1 MYNFLLLSSI
11 LSLLLDDTFCDKT
24 YFNSKTHELFI
35 SSNNIRHS
43 KSRLLKQNEHEM
55 NKYLREHEHP
65 VRVIR
70 SESANTTQQMSPLV
84 ASSHAHMSHT
94 NNNIPNSGGNI
105 TDKTNDG
112 YKVNNTGSLDEVYT
126 NDDNVPN
133 EDNMALVTKFLKIVE
148 SQHLTGANCT
158 AGTDLNLG
166 ENVVDRYAQERF
178 RVEADVA
185 VNRANMLTRLWK
197 YAATE
202 VVHSEYMMHA
212 GVISMV
218 EFDDDI
224 FAAGNC
230 YDQYQYKDYWLFCPY
245 AYRLPEG
252 PILAKDLAVEYKY
265 LSNTSEWFYIAR
277 KNAEK
282 VIKRNRSY
290 ARGFNT
296 YTYNESSHTDR
307 LPDEIL
313 SVNYEDGKWSKPY
326 YDCGGGNIWMLT
338 YTVPFFGFH
347 SANNSYFFKGT
358 SGIDIDLRRV
368 DIDQCPQPAGRGKLN
383 IFANSH
389 KCKPRTTTCISI
401 SGLGFR
407 RGSYKCVCKDG
418 YYFPDVKAHH
428 KYYNGTFLEEEYEK
442 YSMGES
448 SQYNDSARFQCNV
461 CAEGCDTCVDERPCV
476 VTLNWVM
483 RTVLLGICCLVILCL
498 PFIALFTW
506 KYGHVKVV
514 RAASPVLLR
523 VITLGAFLIYCTTI
537 VTYPRPNIVTC
548 TSRVWLR
555 EIGFALVYGALM
567 LKTWRISVIFR
578 VRSAK
583 AVKITDLDLLKRLG
597 MILTIFAMALLIRT
611 LVAPPK
617 VIVGRTADNLK
628 AYLCQ
633 TDWWDH
639 FFSIMEV
646 IFLIWG
652 IRLCIV
658 VRKAPSE
665 FNEAKFISMAIYNE
679 FLLSVFLNVSM
690 LFLSSP
696 ANPDLLYIIFFCHT
710 QLSVTLLLCLI
721 FGSKVYMVI
730 KGHGKSEEA
739 LNTAPKLPNAKFLS
753 KSRTETGGSQYCIH
767 SAATSVGTSDNTI
780 TKVIVSDKD
789 IQEELKRICNE
800 LEYLKEQNI
809 KLGTN
814 TQVVTKIIAMQ
825 EAAKFGSNRKSPDK
839 SGNLKID
846 KIGNNSTSKINKKVM
861 NKITDKI
868 TEEEKIECDT
878 NNILLNDLTTNYN
891 NVKNHTEGN
900 VHNSVKAEDTNENHV
915 KSNNIDINHKD
926 SPTPKEKRK
935 RKHSKSK
942 CNCDSKECNCS
953 SQSGDDETSPRQLK
967 SGHSRTRAIVINL
980 DDKNRFT
987 EEVTV

>member
-1 MYNFLLLSSI
+1 MMARREVG
-11 LSLLLDDTFCDKT
+11 
-24 YFNSKTHELFI
+24 SKLYEL
-35 SSNNIRHS
+35 
-43 KSRLLKQNEHEM
+43 
-55 NKYLREHEHP
+55 
-65 VRVIR
+65 
-70 SESANTTQQMSPLV
+70 
-84 ASSHAHMSHT
+84 
-94 NNNIPNSGGNI
+94 
-105 TDKTNDG
+105 G
-112 YKVNNTGSLDEVYT
+112 Y
-126 NDDNVPN
+126 
-133 EDNMALVTKFLKIVE
+133 
-148 SQHLTGANCT
+148 
-158 AGTDLNLG
+158 
-166 ENVVDRYAQERF
+166 
-178 RVEADVA
+178 
-185 VNRANMLTRLWK
+185 
-197 YAATE
+197 
-202 VVHSEYMMHA
+202 
-212 GVISMV
+212 
-218 EFDDDI
+218 
-224 FAAGNC
+224 
-230 YDQYQYKDYWLFCPY
+230 
-245 AYRLPEG
+245 
-252 PILAKDLAVEYKY
+252 
-265 LSNTSEWFYIAR
+265 
-277 KNAEK
+277 
-282 VIKRNRSY
+282 
-290 ARGFNT
+290 NT
-296 YTYNESSHTDR
+296 YTYNETSHTDR
-307 LPDEIL
+307 VPDEIL

-338 YTVPFFGFH
+338 YTVPFFGYNN
-347 SANNSYFFKGT
+347 ANNSYFFKGT

-389 KCKPRTTTCISI
+389 KCKTRTTNKCFTDNEIFELIQNGNVSDLETQDEEEEIFADFYSNIGQIGGSDHSNAESDDSKAELNRICISI

-418 YYFPDVKAHH
+418 FYFPDVKAQH

-442 YSMGES
+442 HSTGES
-448 SQYNDSARFQCNV
+448 SMYYLPTKFECLE
-461 CAEGCDTCVDERPCV
+461 CAEGCETCVDERPCV

-498 PFIALFTW
+498 PFIAMFTW

-597 MILTIFAMALLIRT
+597 VILAIFAMALLIRT

-617 VIVGRTADNLK
+617 VIIGRTADNLK

-646 IFLIWG
+646 VFLIWG

-739 LNTAPKLPNAKFLS
+739 LNTAPKPQNAKFLS

-767 SAATSVGTSDNTI
+767 SAATSVGTSDNTG
-780 TKVIVSDKD
+780 TKVLLSDKD

-800 LEYLKEQNI
+800 LEFLKEQNI
-809 KLGTN
+809 KLGVN
-814 TQVVTKIIAMQ
+814 THIVTKIIAMQ
-825 EAAKFGSNRKSPDK
+825 DAAKYGSNRKSPEK
-839 SGNLKID
+839 NNIKNEKLL
-846 KIGNNSTSKINKKVM
+846 NNSNSKVNKKVL
-861 NKITDKI
+861 NKITDRI
-868 TEEEKIECDT
+868 TEEDRIECEP
-878 NNILLNDLTTNYN
+878 NNIVLNDLNAN
-891 NVKNHTEGN
+891 HSNVKNHSEVPGNHTSTPVSNAKEPDGTEL
-900 VHNSVKAEDTNENHV
+900 SKENHV
-915 KSNNIDINHKD
+915 KPNTPNIIDVNHKE
-926 SPTPKEKRK
+926 SPSSNERSKRK
-935 RKHSKSK
+935 RIKSK
-942 CNCDSKECNCS
+942 CNCESKECSC
-953 SQSGDDETSPRQLK
+953 SQSGDDDTSPRQLK